1 MRSQGA
7 DESLIKRGET
17 RMDGMRRTVLKL
29 AAGAAGWAAF
39 GAWSLHA
46 QDPSQTDNPAAPRP
60 AAGRDTEPHSEM
72 DAKRIKAVLEQNQK
86 DIKKNIEKL
95 FQLVSELKEEVSK
108 TDAMTTL
115 SLAMVRKTEEI
126 EKLARQIRDK
136 AKG

>member
-1 MRSQGA
+1 MRLQGA
-7 DESLIKRGET
+7 DESSIERGET

-60 AAGRDTEPHSEM
+60 APGRDTEPHSEM

-86 DIKKNIEKL
+86 DIK
-95 FQLVSELKEEVSK
+95 
-108 TDAMTTL
+108 TDATTTL
-115 SLAMVRKTEEI
+115 SLAMVRKAEEI